1 MAGMYWA
8 VAFVLLA
15 SLNISRGVED
25 FNATSEWQEIKP
37 GQKVSAGLHYR
48 MNLET
53 GKKEAKLLDPT
64 DVNDANAHSVVAT
77 KKDEDEEEEKP
88 ISDKDVKAVREKMG
102 KLKISKD
109 IEQIKYL
116 MAYFQNASSV
126 EAKISILDDLD
137 YYMHQV

>member
-1 MAGMYWA
+1 MGVLRTTA
-8 VAFVLLA
+8 VTLVLLA
-15 SLNISRGVED
+15 SLNVSRGVED
-25 FNATSEWQEIKP
+25 FVATNEWQEIQP

-48 MNLET
+48 LNLET
-53 GKKEAKLLDPT
+53 GKKEAKLLDPSEDDDT
-64 DVNDANAHSVVAT
+64 NANRVVAT
-77 KKDEDEEEEKP
+77 KKDEEEP
-88 ISDKDVKAVREKMG
+88 AISDEDVKAVREKMA
-102 KLKISKD
+102 KLKLSKD